1 MEKNDVRRI
10 LLTGAAGGVG
20 TALVRALLAEGDVEV
35 HALCRD
41 ASRMTVSDPR
51 VVVHT
56 CDLTRPDEIAALDLP
71 AQLHG
76 LVHTA
81 AAGANLTDVE
91 AGVAEWETYL
101 GANVVGAVALTQRC
115 RERLVP
121 GSTLMF
127 LNSGLGL
134 RASPTSVPYSAA
146 KAAIKSYADS
156 IRPEYNQRGVR
167 VTTLYPGQTAT
178 PMLAHNTAVVGI
190 AWEPE
195 RYIQPGELAAL
206 IVSLLGAGAS
216 LQLTDVAVRPAVEP
230 W

>member
-1 MEKNDVRRI
+1 MRRI
-10 LLTGAAGGVG
+10 LVTGAAGGVG
-20 TALVRALLAEGDVEV
+20 TALVEALLAEPDVEV

-41 ASRMTVSDPR
+41 ASRMSVHDLR
-51 VVVHT
+51 VVTHDL
-56 CDLTRPDEIAALDLP
+56 DLTRPEQVRDLDLP
-71 AQLHG
+71 DALHG
-76 LVHTA
+76 LVHA
-81 AAGANLTDVE
+81 AAVGANLTDDE
-91 AGVAEWETYL
+91 TGTEEWRTYL
-101 GANVVGAVALTQRC
+101 DANVTGAVALTRHC
-115 RERLVP
+115 KERLVP

-134 RASPTSVPYSAA
+134 KASPTSVPYSAA

-190 AWEPE
+190 PWEPE
-195 RYIQPGELAAL
+195 RYVQPGELAEL
-206 IVSLLGAGAS
+206 IVQLLGAGPS

>member
-1 MEKNDVRRI
+1 MRRI
-10 LLTGAAGGVG
+10 LVTGAAGGVG
-20 TALVRALLAEGDVEV
+20 TALVEALLAEPDVEV

-41 ASRMTVSDPR
+41 ASRMSVHDPR
-51 VVVHT
+51 VVVHE
-56 CDLTRPDEIAALDLP
+56 CDLTRLDRIGDLDLP
-71 AQLHG
+71 DELDG
-76 LVHTA
+76 LVHA
-81 AAGANLTDVE
+81 AAVGANLTDAE
-91 AGVAEWETYL
+91 AGVAEWQTYL
-101 GANVVGAVALTQRC
+101 AANVTGAVELTRHC
-115 RERLVP
+115 RERLAP
-121 GSTLMF
+121 GATLMF

-190 AWEPE
+190 PWEPE
-195 RYIQPGELAAL
+195 RYVQPTELADL
-206 IVSLLGAGAS
+206 IVQLLAAGPS